1 MAHVACCIDMLTGL
15 VLQKTGSSVV
25 WLVLTATWPQVAL
38 SFSEDSLSS
47 DGTIISVTPVIK
59 TVRSWWMSSITYKNI
74 ILINSTKVL
83 IAATYYI
90 FSTFVSNMKNEYQ
103 SFVLWWTTITGK
115 WFCLLLNLKC
125 YNSCI
130 FCWTF

>member
-74 ILINSTKVL
+74 ILVNSTKVL